1 MYFHGLFAHCLKI
14 KKLGDEENLEEK
26 KKIQHQRNRYG
37 SLRSW
42 EIIQ

>member
-1 MYFHGLFAHCLKI
+1 MCFHGLFAHFLKI
-14 KKLGDEENLEEK
+14 KELGDEENLEEK
-26 KKIQHQRNRYG
+26 ENFQHQKNRYG